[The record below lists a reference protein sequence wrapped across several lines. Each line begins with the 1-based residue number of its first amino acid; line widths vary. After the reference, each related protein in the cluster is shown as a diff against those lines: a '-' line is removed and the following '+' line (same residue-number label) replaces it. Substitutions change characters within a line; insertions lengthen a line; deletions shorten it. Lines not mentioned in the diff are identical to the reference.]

1 MPFKNTFLLLI
12 SKDKVKGNCP
22 FQKHL
27 YYSSCFNE
35 IILHV
40 MVNHHIPII
49 CLTCETFNDDA
60 CDRLILVSLNDIE
73 LCR

>member
-1 MPFKNTFLLLI
+1 MPFKILFLLLI

-40 MVNHHIPII
+40 MVNHHVPII
-49 CLTCETFNDDA
+49 CLRCEILDDFGMPIA
-60 CDRLILVSLNDIE
+60 ASMRAKYE
-73 LCR
+73 A